1 MPTIF
6 IGLLALA
13 LVLWLVK
20 SFAKADPKYLIG
32 VGRIGGRDRRA
43 GGGGLPRDEGGACRC
58 RAARRHRA
66 GPAGLAAQRW
76 CRRGCLPTATGRAP
90 GKASQVRS
98 NFLAVELD
106 HDTGAMTG
114 EIIAGR
120 LAGTKLDQL
129 ELSTLVSLLGE
140 FDTESRDLL
149 AAYLDRRHPRW
160 REDAQGDAAA
170 GSGPARSG
178 KMTKEEAYQILGL
191 EPGASAEQIGRAH
204 RGLMKKLHPD
214 QGGSTYLA
222 ARVNEAKDVLLRR
235 HLITPARIP
244 EELPPRLQN
253 RTAPVVAPRCRR
265 F

>member
-6 IGLLALA
+6 IGLLALV
-13 LVLWLVK
+13 LVLWLAK
-20 SFAKADPKYLIG
+20 SFAKADPKYMIR
-32 VGRIGGRDRRA
+32 VGRTA
-43 GGGGLPRDEGGACRC
+43 GGIVALAGAAFFGVRGQLGVALPLGVTGLGLLGVPSEWLLPSWMRRVLQRERPR
-58 RAARRHRA
+58 
-66 GPAGLAAQRW
+66 
-76 CRRGCLPTATGRAP
+76 
-90 GKASQVRS
+90 KVSQVRS

-114 EIIAGR
+114 EVIAGR

-129 ELSTLVSLLGE
+129 ELSTLIGLLGE
-140 FDTESRDLL
+140 FDPESRDLL
-149 AAYLDRRHPRW
+149 ATYLDRRHPRW

-191 EPGASAEQIGRAH
+191 EPGASADEIGRAH
-204 RGLMKKLHPD
+204 RGLMKRLHPD

-235 HLITPARIP
+235 HR
-244 EELPPRLQN
+244 
-253 RTAPVVAPRCRR
+253 
-265 F
+265 